1 MISFAIVSKAFSLL
15 SMLLCLNIQQT
26 RDKNSV
32 QADTCA
38 SVGLHSILC
47 RLFNVHSVHIPYA
60 LVADGEVLVWQKP
73 YPVSF

>member
-32 QADTCA
+32 QADTGTG
-38 SVGLHSILC
+38 VGILC